1 MTTLT
6 SRESSSPRPVGQT
19 DSGRAGE
26 GGKASGGVTSS
37 RNGSEA
43 TKVTQRAMLDGPVLP
58 TLLKLALPTIVV
70 LVVQTL
76 VGVAETYFV
85 SFLGTEALA
94 GVTLVF
100 PIFMLMQM
108 MSNGGIGGGVASS
121 IARAMGAGQ
130 AAEAEAL
137 ALNALVL
144 AIVFGVMFAGAEWL
158 FGEAIYRSLGGQA
171 AALSAALEYGH
182 VIFSGAAFVWIVS
195 LLAAALRGAG
205 NTVAPAV
212 VILLGVFVLLPLSPA
227 LIFGWGPFARLGVAG
242 AGVAI
247 VVYYLVAAIVLI
259 VYLRSARATLR
270 LPFDVRL
277 IKLRLLGDI
286 LRVGGLS
293 AIGTIQSNL
302 TVVLVTGT
310 VGLFGTDAIAG
321 YGIASRLDYIQ
332 IPLLFA
338 LGSAAL
344 TMVGV
349 NIGAGR
355 VKRAERIAWV
365 AAFLAAGAT
374 ELLGL
379 IVAIFPHAWLTLF
392 STEPGVLAAGS
403 IYFRTVA
410 PFYGISGLGMLLYFA
425 GQGAGRVMWPVLAG
439 TVRLLIAGVV
449 GWIVVAYFGGGLREL
464 FTAAAAASIASGGI
478 TSAALWLRGWS
489 RDFEQTR
496 PEAASRQRTLP

>member
-6 SRESSSPRPVGQT
+6 PQQPSLPRPVAV
-19 DSGRAGE
+19 AGSRE
-26 GGKASGGVTSS
+26 ENKA
-37 RNGSEA
+37 A
-43 TKVTQRAMLDGPVLP
+43 KVKQRSMLEGPVLP
-58 TLLKLALPTIVV
+58 TLLKLALPTLVV
-70 LVVQTL
+70 MIVQTL

-94 GVTLVF
+94 GVSLVF

-108 MSNGGIGGGVASS
+108 MSNGGIGGGVASA
-121 IARAMGAGQ
+121 IARAIGAGKV
-130 AAEAEAL
+130 AEAEAL

-144 AIVFGVMFAGAEWL
+144 AMAFGVIFAAAEWL
-158 FGEAIYRSLGGQA
+158 FGEAVYRLLGGQA
-171 AALSAALEYGH
+171 GALGAALEYGH
-182 VIFSGAAFVWIVS
+182 VIFFGAIFVWIVS

-205 NTVAPAV
+205 NTVAPAA

-227 LIFGWGPFARLGVAG
+227 LIFGWGPFPQFGVAG
-242 AGVAI
+242 AGVAV
-247 VVYYLVAAIVLI
+247 VVYYLVGALVLI
-259 VYLRSARATLR
+259 VYMRSARASLR

-277 IKLRLLGDI
+277 IKWRQLGDI
-286 LRVGGLS
+286 LGVGGLS

-302 TVVLVTGT
+302 TVVLVTGA

-349 NIGAGR
+349 NIGAGQI
-355 VKRAERIAWV
+355 KRAERIAWV
-365 AAFLAAGAT
+365 AAFFAAGVT

-379 IVAIFPHAWLTLF
+379 VVTIFPHAWLTLF
-392 STEPGVLAAGS
+392 STEPEVLAAGS

-410 PFYGISGLGMLLYFA
+410 PFYGVAGLGMLLYFA
-425 GQGAGRVMWPVLAG
+425 GQGAGRVMWPVFGG
-439 TVRLLIAGVV
+439 TVRLLVAAGI
-449 GWIVVAYFGGGLREL
+449 GWLVVAYLGGGLREL
-464 FTAAAAASIASGGI
+464 FITVVAGSIVSGGI
-478 TSAALWLRGWS
+478 VASALWLRGWG
-489 RDFEQTR
+489 R
-496 PEAASRQRTLP
+496 AG

>member
-6 SRESSSPRPVGQT
+6 SQDASS
-19 DSGRAGE
+19 AG
-26 GGKASGGVTSS
+26 S
-37 RNGSEA
+37 RDANEA
-43 TKVTQRAMLDGPVLP
+43 AKVRQRAMLDGPVLP
-58 TLLKLALPTIVV
+58 TLLKLALPTVVV

-85 SFLGTEALA
+85 SFLGTEAIA
-94 GVTLVF
+94 GVSLVF

-121 IARAMGAGQ
+121 IARAIGAGKV
-130 AAEAEAL
+130 AEAEAL

-144 AIVFGVMFAGAEWL
+144 AIVFGLVFAGAEWL
-158 FGEAIYRSLGGQA
+158 FGEAVYRLLGGQA
-171 AALSAALEYGH
+171 GALGAALEYGH
-182 VIFSGAAFVWIVS
+182 VIFSGAVFVWIVS

-205 NTVAPAV
+205 NTIAPAV

-227 LIFGWGPFARLGVAG
+227 LIFGWGPFPRLGVAG
-242 AGVAI
+242 AGVAV
-247 VVYYLVAAIVLI
+247 VVYYLVGAMVLI
-259 VYLRSARATLR
+259 GYLRSAGSSLR
-270 LPFDVRL
+270 LPFDARL
-277 IKLRLLGDI
+277 IQWRLLADI

-293 AIGTIQSNL
+293 AVGTIQSNL
-302 TVVLVTGT
+302 TVVLVTGA

-349 NIGAGR
+349 NIGAGQIR
-355 VKRAERIAWV
+355 RAERIAWV
-365 AAFLAAGAT
+365 AALFAAGVT

-379 IVAIFPHAWLTLF
+379 FVAIFPQAWLMLF
-392 STEPGVLAAGS
+392 SDKPEVLAAGS

-410 PFYGISGLGMLLYFA
+410 PFYGIVGFGMLLYFA
-425 GQGAGRVMWPVLAG
+425 GQGAGRVMWPVLGG
-439 TVRLLIAGVV
+439 TVRLFIAAGI
-449 GWIVVAYFGGGLREL
+449 GWIVVANLGGGLREL
-464 FTAAAAASIASGGI
+464 FIAVAAGSIVSGAIVAS
-478 TSAALWLRGWS
+478 ALWLRGWDPS
-489 RDFEQTR
+489 GR
-496 PEAASRQRTLP
+496 

>member
-6 SRESSSPRPVGQT
+6 SQSLSPGNQ
-19 DSGRAGE
+19 A
-26 GGKASGGVTSS
+26 A
-37 RNGSEA
+37 
-43 TKVTQRAMLDGPVLP
+43 KVKQMAMLDGPILP
-58 TLLKLALPTIVV
+58 ALLKLALPTVVV

-94 GVTLVF
+94 GVSLVF

-121 IARAMGAGQ
+121 IARAMGAGKV
-130 AAEAEAL
+130 AEAEAL
-137 ALNALVL
+137 VLNALVL
-144 AIVFGVMFAGAEWL
+144 AVLFGLIFAGAEWL
-158 FGEAIYRSLGGQA
+158 FGEAVYRLLGGQA
-171 AALSAALEYGH
+171 GALGAALEYGH
-182 VIFSGAAFVWIVS
+182 VIFSGAIFVWIVS

-205 NTVAPAV
+205 NTMAPAA

-227 LIFGWGPFARLGVAG
+227 LIFGWGPFPRLGVAG
-242 AGVAI
+242 AGVAV
-247 VVYYLVAAIVLI
+247 VVYYFVGAVVLI
-259 VYLRSARATLR
+259 AYLRSARSSLR
-270 LPFDVRL
+270 LPFDASL
-277 IKLRLLGDI
+277 IKWRLLGDI

-293 AIGTIQSNL
+293 AVGTIQSNL
-302 TVVLVTGT
+302 TVVLVTGA

-349 NIGAGR
+349 NIGAGQI
-355 VKRAERIAWV
+355 KRAERIAWV
-365 AAFLAAGAT
+365 AALFAAGVT

-379 IVAIFPHAWLTLF
+379 FVAIFPQAWLMLF
-392 STEPGVLAAGS
+392 SDNPEVLAAGS

-410 PFYGISGLGMLLYFA
+410 PFYGVVGLGMLLYFA
-425 GQGAGRVMWPVLAG
+425 GQGAGRVMWPVLGG
-439 TVRLLIAGVV
+439 TVRLLIAAGI
-449 GWIVVAYFGGGLREL
+449 GWIVVANLGGGLREL
-464 FTAAAAASIASGGI
+464 FIAGAVGSIVSGAIVAS
-478 TSAALWLRGWS
+478 ALWFRGWG
-489 RDFEQTR
+489 
-496 PEAASRQRTLP
+496 PASPQRS

>member
-6 SRESSSPRPVGQT
+6 PQETSLPRPAVGT
-19 DSGRAGE
+19 VSSHASRAVE
-26 GGKASGGVTSS
+26 ASDGMAAS
-37 RNGSEA
+37 RNETA
-43 TKVTQRAMLDGPVLP
+43 KLKHRAMLDGPVLP
-58 TLLKLALPTIVV
+58 TLLKLALPTVVV

-100 PIFMLMQM
+100 PVFMLMQM

-121 IARAMGAGQ
+121 IARAMGAGKV
-130 AAEAEAL
+130 AEAEAL

-144 AIVFGVMFAGAEWL
+144 AIAFGIIFAAAEWL
-158 FGEAIYRSLGGQA
+158 ASEAVYRALGGQA
-171 AALSAALEYGH
+171 GALDAALGYGH
-182 VIFSGAAFVWIVS
+182 VIFSGAVFVWIVS

-205 NTVAPAV
+205 NTVVPAV
-212 VILLGVFVLLPLSPA
+212 IILLGAFVLLPLSPA
-227 LIFGWGPFARLGVAG
+227 LIFGWGPFPRLGVAG

-247 VVYYLVAAIVLI
+247 VIYYVVASIVLI

-270 LPFDVRL
+270 LSFDAGL
-277 IKLRLLGDI
+277 IEWRLLADI

-293 AIGTIQSNL
+293 AVGTIQANL
-302 TVVLVTGT
+302 TVVLVTGA
-310 VGLFGTDAIAG
+310 VGLFGADAIAG

-349 NIGAGR
+349 NIGAGQVR
-355 VKRAERIAWV
+355 RAERIAWI
-365 AAFLAAGAT
+365 AAFFAAGVT
-374 ELLGL
+374 QLLGL
-379 IVAIFPHAWLTLF
+379 VVTAFPQAWLMLF
-392 STEPGVLAAGS
+392 STEPEVLAAGT

-410 PFYGISGLGMLLYFA
+410 PFYGVAGLGMLLYFA
-425 GQGAGRVMWPVLAG
+425 GQGAGRVMWPVLGG
-439 TVRLLIAGVV
+439 TIRLLIAAGI
-449 GWIVVAYFGGGLREL
+449 GWIVVAGLGGGLQQL
-464 FTAAAAASIASGGI
+464 FIAVAAGSIVSGGI
-478 TSAALWLRGWS
+478 VAGALWHRGWGPVG
-489 RDFEQTR
+489 QI
-496 PEAASRQRTLP
+496 LK

>member
-1 MTTLT
+1 
-6 SRESSSPRPVGQT
+6 
-19 DSGRAGE
+19 
-26 GGKASGGVTSS
+26 
-37 RNGSEA
+37 
-43 TKVTQRAMLDGPVLP
+43 MLDGPVLP

-144 AIVFGVMFAGAEWL
+144 AIVFGVMFAGAERL

-171 AALSAALEYGH
+171 GALSAALEYGH

>member
-1 MTTLT
+1 M
-6 SRESSSPRPVGQT
+6 
-19 DSGRAGE
+19 
-26 GGKASGGVTSS
+26 
-37 RNGSEA
+37 
-43 TKVTQRAMLDGPVLP
+43 AMLDGPILP
-58 TLLKLALPTIVV
+58 TLLKLALPTVVV

-85 SFLGTEALA
+85 SFLGTETLA

-100 PIFMLMQM
+100 PIFMLTQM
-108 MSNGGIGGGVASS
+108 MSNGGVGGGVASS
-121 IARAMGAGQ
+121 IARAMGAGNV
-130 AAEAEAL
+130 AEAEAL

-144 AIVFGVMFAGAEWL
+144 AIAFGVIFAGAEWL
-158 FGEAIYRSLGGQA
+158 LGEAVYRSLGGQSR
-171 AALSAALEYGH
+171 ALSAALGYGH
-182 VIFSGAAFVWIVS
+182 VIFSGAVFVWIVS

-205 NTVAPAV
+205 NMIVPAA

-227 LIFGWGPFARLGVAG
+227 LIFGWGPFPRLGVVG
-242 AGVAI
+242 AGVAV
-247 VVYYLVAAIVLI
+247 VVYYLVAAIVLT

-270 LPFDVRL
+270 LPFDARL
-277 IKLRLLGDI
+277 IEGRLLGEI

-293 AIGTIQSNL
+293 AVGTIQSNL
-302 TVVLVTGT
+302 TIVLVTGA
-310 VGLFGTDAIAG
+310 VGLFGADAIAG

-349 NIGAGR
+349 SIGAGR

-365 AAFLAAGAT
+365 AAFFAAGAT

-392 STEPGVLAAGS
+392 STEPEVLAAGS

-439 TVRLLIAGVV
+439 TARLFIAAVI
-449 GWIVVAYFGGGLREL
+449 GWIVVAYLGGGLREL
-464 FTAAAAASIASGGI
+464 FIAVAAGSIFSGAIVAS
-478 TSAALWLRGWS
+478 ALWLRGWGQPTTS
-489 RDFEQTR
+489 K
-496 PEAASRQRTLP
+496 